1 MEIIVYKIKEGDMVK
16 KNIAVTVQ
24 YDGTKYKGW
33 QRQSTTG
40 DTIQGKL
47 EAILFKMTGQEIE
60 VDGSGRTDAG
70 VHAAGQQANFHID
83 TQMTPEEIMDYMNM
97 YLPKDIGIV
106 SAREASPRFHSRL
119 NAIKK
124 TYCYRIH
131 TGKVPCIFGA
141 RYRWIKGGELD
152 IEAMRA
158 AASNMLGKHDFK
170 SFTDL
175 KKSKKSTVRTIDSI
189 DIEENCGDISIT
201 ITGDSF
207 LYHMVRIISGTLCA
221 AGEGKISPDDITKII
236 EAKDRQTAGP
246 LAPAEGLMLMKVYYD

>member
-1 MEIIVYKIKEGDMVK
+1 MK

-33 QRQSTTG
+33 QRQSATG

-47 EAILFKMTGQEIE
+47 EAILFKMTGENIE

-70 VHAAGQQANFHID
+70 VHAAGQQANFRLD
-83 TQMTPEEIMDYMNM
+83 TEMSPEEIMDYMNA
-97 YLPKDIGIV
+97 YLPKDIGII

-131 TGKVPCIFGA
+131 TGSIPCIFGA
-141 RYRWIKGGELD
+141 RYRWIRGGSLD
-152 IEAMRA
+152 ADAMRLA
-158 AASNMLGKHDFK
+158 AENLLGRHDFK

-175 KKSKKSTVRTIDSI
+175 KKTKKSTVRLIESI
-189 DIEENCGDISIT
+189 DIDQRGDDISIT
-201 ITGDSF
+201 FTGDSF
-207 LYHMVRIISGTLCA
+207 LYHMVRILVGTLCEV
-221 AGEGKISPDDITKII
+221 GEGRLSPDDIPGII
-236 EAKDRQTAGP
+236 EACDRQKAGP